1 MSKLA
6 DKQTYL
12 EVMTEALKEAQAGDI
27 PKQHKDEAKYYI
39 MFLEKEVLLMKRAI
53 ERLRK

>member
-1 MSKLA
+1 
-6 DKQTYL
+6 
-12 EVMTEALKEAQAGDI
+12 MTEALKEAQAGDI